1 VEGRLMNNSKSSG
14 FATKAVHA
22 GQHFDET
29 TGAHVAPLHL
39 TSTYIFT
46 PEKMDRWIA
55 GDRDG
60 IYFYTRMGNPTQTEL
75 NEKIAELEGA
85 ENGLI
90 TSSGMA
96 AISMAILAVVKS
108 GDHIISTKSIYGG
121 TYYLFTR
128 TFARFNID
136 VTLLDDFCP
145 DSLEKAM
152 RPNTKLIFFESMHN
166 PCLDII
172 DIDPVVEWAKKHRLV
187 TMIDNTFTTPYLF
200 KPIEHGID
208 VSLHS
213 TTKYLNGHGDHI
225 GGALVGNKQFIED
238 VKNSVYCDI
247 GPVPSP
253 FQCWLGLRGIRT
265 LHLRMEAHCRN
276 AMKLSEWLE
285 TQQNVVEVLYPGL
298 PSHKNHQLARKYFS
312 NGFGGM
318 LAFKVKGEYKEA
330 RVFLENVK
338 LAQYGVSLG
347 TVDTLVQ
354 HPATM
359 THSKVPLAER
369 IRTGV
374 TDNLIRV
381 SVGIENI
388 EDIIEDFASAL
399 GCLDS

>member
-1 VEGRLMNNSKSSG
+1 MSSNKYKD

-29 TGAHVAPLHL
+29 TGAHVTPLHL

-46 PEKMDRWIA
+46 PEKMDRWVA
-55 GDRDG
+55 GDKEG

-75 NEKIAELEGA
+75 NDKIAELEGA
-85 ENGLI
+85 EAGLI

-96 AISMAILAVVKS
+96 AIAMAIMAVAGA
-108 GDHIISTKSIYGG
+108 GDHIISTKQLYGG

-128 TFARFNID
+128 TFSKLNID
-136 VTLLDDFCP
+136 VTFLEDFNQETLD
-145 DSLEKAM
+145 KALK
-152 RPNTKLIFFESMHN
+152 PNTKMIFLESMHN
-166 PCLDII
+166 PCLDIV
-172 DIDPVVEWAKKHRLV
+172 DIDTVVAWAKKHKLI
-187 TMIDNTFTTPYLF
+187 TMMDNTFTTPYLF
-200 KPIEHGID
+200 KPLEHGID

-225 GGALVGNKQFIED
+225 GGALVGTKTFIEE
-238 VKNSVYCDI
+238 VKNTVYCDI

-276 AMKLSEWLE
+276 AMKLAEWL
-285 TQQNVVEVLYPGL
+285 QGHKNVTKVLYPGL
-298 PSHKNHQLARKYFS
+298 PSHRDHALAEKYFR

-318 LAFKVKGEYKEA
+318 LSFEVKGGYKEA
-330 RVFLENVK
+330 RLFLDNVK

-369 IRTGV
+369 IKTGV
-374 TDNLIRV
+374 TDGLIRV
-381 SVGIENI
+381 SVGIEGI
-388 EDIIEDFASAL
+388 DDIIDDFAGAL
-399 GCLDS
+399 CYLD